1 MCVRLSVYVRV
12 CVRVQFNCMFVYFC
26 VFVFTSI
33 VRRRHF
39 FKLPSART
47 IFMLIRRISVNYF
60 TVKNSIWLSL
70 HSVWFVYPTDL
81 SSFSLKSLLLLM
93 KPNNFSMTVIRF
105 YCCWCWNLWN
115 SMNYFRTWNFPILE
129 IACRIGI
136 QIIHLIKKKTHW
148 YAVTELKWSLWF
160 LERRHSPKTLSSI
173 SLYVYI
179 HTHIVVRHYILTSHI
194 QFSNDEKRWTEG
206 KFMYCVL
213 SIRVQWNGVALFFA
227 LNEIYLGFH
236 SF

>member
-1 MCVRLSVYVRV
+1 MLGKRKSLYVLASTLWTCHHVYMCVRLSVYVRV

-93 KPNNFSMTVIRF
+93 KPNNSSMTVIRF

-136 QIIHLIKKKTHW
+136 QIIHLIKKK
-148 YAVTELKWSLWF
+148 LIGMRS
-160 LERRHSPKTLSSI
+160 
-173 SLYVYI
+173 
-179 HTHIVVRHYILTSHI
+179 
-194 QFSNDEKRWTEG
+194 QN
-206 KFMYCVL
+206 
-213 SIRVQWNGVALFFA
+213 WNGRC
-227 LNEIYLGFH
+227 GF
-236 SF
+236 